1 MRGNET
7 MKNFDEMFDRALK
20 KTGAEEK
27 LRKEFAEKE
36 RLSKLPLKQKLQEL
50 NKTQDEQIKFMESAI
65 KQMEAETAQLKKERE
80 EREYYENHVK
90 KYGNEL

>member
-1 MRGNET
+1 

-27 LRKEFAEKE
+27 VKAEIAKKEKF
-36 RLSKLPLKQKLQEL
+36 SKLPLKQQLQEL
-50 NKTQDEQIKFMESAI
+50 NKTQGEQIKFMEGAI
-65 KQMEAETAQLKKERE
+65 KQMEAETARLKKERE
-80 EREYYENHVK
+80 EREYYENYFK

>member
-1 MRGNET
+1 MN
-7 MKNFDEMFDRALK
+7 NFDEIFDRAFK
-20 KTGAEEK
+20 KVGAEEK
-27 LRKEFAEKE
+27 LKKEFAEKE
-36 RLSKLPLKQKLQEL
+36 RFSKLTLKQKYQEL

-65 KQMEAETAQLKKERE
+65 KRMEAETAQLKKERE